1 VTPLA
6 PAIAALLATVAITAA
21 IFDYRERRVPN
32 WLTLVGAIAGL
43 TANIFIAQTAGLWTS
58 LKGIGIALAIY
69 LPLYLLRG
77 VGGGDL
83 KLMAALGAIAGPKN
97 WIVIMLLTSLLG
109 GIAALILVSVQGRLR
124 KTLRNVWLILSSLA
138 MGRAP
143 YQSDPEI
150 DVKSPTAARLPHGVV
165 IACAVFGFLLA
176 STSRMIR

>member
-32 WLTLVGAIAGL
+32 WLTLAGL
-43 TANIFIAQTAGLWTS
+43 IGGVALNTFLLQTTGLWTS
-58 LKGIGIALAIY
+58 LKGLGIALAIY

-97 WIVIMLLTSLLG
+97 WIVIMLLTSLVG
-109 GIAALILVSVQGRLR
+109 GIAALILVTAQGRLR
-124 KTLRNVWLILSSLA
+124 KTLHNVWTILSSLV

-143 YQSDPEI
+143 YRADPEL
-150 DVKSPTAARLPHGVV
+150 DVKSPTATRLPHGVV

-176 STSRMIR
+176 STSR

>member
-1 VTPLA
+1 MTPLA
-6 PAIAALLATVAITAA
+6 PVLSALLTTVAITAA

-32 WLTLVGAIAGL
+32 WLTLLGAIAGL
-43 TANIFIAQTAGLWTS
+43 TANVFIAQTTGLWTS

-97 WIVIMLLTSLLG
+97 WIVIMLLTSLVG
-109 GIAALILVSVQGRLR
+109 GIAALILVTVQGRLR
-124 KTLRNVWLILSSLA
+124 KTLRNVWVILSSLA

-143 YQSDPEI
+143 YRADPEI
-150 DVKSPTAARLPHGVV
+150 DVKSPTATRLPHGVV
-165 IACAVFGFLLA
+165 IACAVFGFVLA
-176 STSRMIR
+176 SASR